1 MNRYELIYLVP
12 TKYAEDELGTVI
24 GQIRDLVTKYGGKV
38 TFEDNLGKKR
48 LAYPI
53 KQANQ
58 CYYLLSHIDLE
69 PANMNALE
77 RDLRLVNDVVRHLMT
92 QRVEVSHKVAPAPTP
107 TAQPTPQAKKEEI
120 SQAKLEDLDRK
131 LDELLA
137 KDII

>member
-1 MNRYELIYLVP
+1 MNRYELVYLVP

-24 GQIRDLVTKYGGKV
+24 GQIRDLVTKHGGKI

-53 KQANQ
+53 KHINQ

-69 PANMNALE
+69 PANTAAFE
-77 RDLRLVNDVVRHLMT
+77 RDLRLVNDVVRHLVT
-92 QRVEVSHKVAPAPTP
+92 QRIEVSRKAAPAPAPTV
-107 TAQPTPQAKKEEI
+107 QPTPQAKKEEI